1 VLGLKGR
8 GDMEENVKKA
18 LATKDSTTQ
27 RRKSSFGLREFQ
39 GAREIYGNVRTHGA
53 LECRNSRHTRDSR
66 PGLTTVAKVRAM
78 QADEISPGKTV
89 LQ

>member
-27 RRKSSFGLREFQ
+27 TAQK
-39 GAREIYGNVRTHGA
+39 
-53 LECRNSRHTRDSR
+53 
-66 PGLTTVAKVRAM
+66 
-78 QADEISPGKTV
+78 
-89 LQ
+89 